1 MNANSQTEPTDLSM
15 LLRRLCAVHGERS
28 AVVDGQGTLSFAAL
42 DRAADAWAAAFAAA
56 GCEGGAHIGLLAGNS
71 PDWLAVAFGVW
82 RAGATLVPISTF
94 VTARELGAILD
105 HADVNLLVVQPQLR
119 SHDYLA
125 MLRLL
130 PPLPHLRAV
139 MQIDQARATHASPL
153 QTDPEPTAP
162 DSESIACILY
172 TSGTT
177 GQPKGVMLSHRALL
191 ATVLPTAERAGLT
204 SDDALLSTLPLFWVA
219 GLAIRALPTLA
230 TGCTL
235 IVMETYTVDGL
246 IAALQQHRPSAL
258 HLRPPQVGQLLAHG
272 DFAPSLL
279 SQVHRGGGRVE
290 WFAGH
295 LAADA
300 RFITG
305 YGMTEMAGYVTA
317 LSWQDSAAA
326 RQTQLGPALPGVE
339 LRIVA
344 GEGPAPSDSA
354 VGEIAVRGPGLFS
367 GYYKQPT
374 GTGLDPDGW
383 FLTGDLG
390 RIDASGTLHFIGRSK
405 DLLRVK
411 GINVSPVEVENVLS
425 AHPAVEAAYVVGL
438 PADGLEQEIVALIV
452 SKPGALASET
462 DLRAL
467 AAEAL
472 SHYKRP
478 ERYLFIERSDVPL
491 GGTSKPQRAALA
503 ALAAERIAVRA
514 VSLVGAQHAVVPI
527 VAAPR
532 AQRRSIRLANYDYTQ
547 AGAYFVTICAHERV
561 HWFGD
566 VLDGQIRLSACG
578 VVVAECWEAIPQH
591 LQHVELDAFVVM
603 PNHVHGI
610 FAVSVV
616 GATHASPSGAAPPTR
631 RRATHASPLRW
642 KASGPISRSVGA
654 IVGSFK
660 AAVTKRI
667 NATGNTPG
675 ALVWQRN
682 YYEHV
687 IRSDDELNRIRD
699 YIATNPQRWSLDAE
713 NSQRVGDDEFDRWL
727 ATLARRKNP
736 V

>member
-1 MNANSQTEPTDLSM
+1 MSPPSHSEPQAKNLSA
-15 LLRRLCAVHGERS
+15 LLHRLSAEHGERA
-28 AVVDGQGTLSFAAL
+28 AVVGEHGTLSFAAL
-42 DRAADAWAAAFAAA
+42 DRATDAWAAAFAAA
-56 GCEGGAHIGLLAGNS
+56 GCGRGAHIGLLAGNS

-94 VTARELGAILD
+94 VTARELETILD
-105 HADVNLLVVQPQLR
+105 HADVDLLVVQPQLR

-125 MLRLL
+125 MLRSL
-130 PPLPHLRAV
+130 PPLPRLRAV
-139 MQIDQARATHASPL
+139 LRIDEARATHASPL
-153 QTDPEPTAP
+153 QGEI
-162 DSESIACILY
+162 DSESVACILY

-191 ATVLPTAERAGLT
+191 ATVLPTAERTGLT
-204 SDDALLSTLPLFWVA
+204 RDDALLSTLPLFWVA

-230 TGCTL
+230 TGCAL

-272 DFAPSLL
+272 DCAPSLL
-279 SQVHRGGGRVE
+279 SQVRRGGGRVE

-317 LSWQDSAAA
+317 LSWQDAAA
-326 RQTQLGPALPGVE
+326 ERQTQLGAALPGVE
-339 LRIVA
+339 LRII
-344 GEGPAPSDSA
+344 GGQSSSDDA
-354 VGEIAVRGPGLFS
+354 AGEIAVRGPGLFS
-367 GYYKQPT
+367 GYYKQPA

-390 RIDASGTLHFIGRSK
+390 RIDGNGTLHFIGRSK

-425 AHPAVEAAYVVGL
+425 AHPAVEAVYVVGL
-438 PADGLEQEIVALIV
+438 PIDGLEHDVVAMIV
-452 SKPGALASET
+452 SKPGAAASET

-467 AAEAL
+467 AREAL
-472 SHYKRP
+472 SHYKWP

-503 ALAAERIAVRA
+503 ALAAGRIAKRVVPLKAKR
-514 VSLVGAQHAVVPI
+514 GAVPI
-527 VAAPR
+527 VASPDVAR
-532 AQRRSIRLANYDYTQ
+532 RRSIRLANYDYTQ
-547 AGAYFVTICAHERV
+547 TGVYFITICAHERR
-561 HWFGD
+561 HWFGEI
-566 VLDGQIRLSACG
+566 LDGQTGLSAYG
-578 VVVAECWEAIPQH
+578 VVVEECWDAIPQH
-591 LQHVELDAFVVM
+591 AHHVELDAFVVM

-610 FAVSVV
+610 FAISGV
-616 GATHASPSGAAPPTR
+616 GATHASPSWPDPAPH
-631 RRATHASPLRW
+631 RRATHASPLHR

-667 NATGNTPG
+667 NATRTTPR
-675 ALVWQRN
+675 ALVWQHN

-687 IRSDDELNRIRD
+687 IRTDDELNRIRD
-699 YIATNPQRWSLDAE
+699 YIATNSQRWSLDPE
-713 NSQRVGDDEFDRWL
+713 NPQRVGEDEFDRWL
-727 ATLARRKNP
+727 ATLTSRESPA
-736 V
+736 